1 MKEIVM
7 KFTQKDLERYASPL
21 SATENE
27 MCKRAI
33 RQVRDV
39 LSDLGYTDDNKEIS
53 LLAEDTLAYTL
64 SMRSTVNNHTVDIFI
79 QGSYANNTCI
89 SGESDVDIAVVR
101 KEGHDYVF
109 NSSCQTGTTD
119 KKLEAAVFKDTVE
132 RKLRVRFPYE
142 VERHNKSIKVKGNT
156 YRKQVDTVPCF
167 ALNYYYNTGN
177 NDYSSYKEGI
187 IIYADDGTVIRNFPK
202 QHIFNGKSKNKLTNY
217 KYKKI
222 VRIIKKMRAL
232 MIDFRYSSASK
243 VSSFG
248 LESLL
253 WNPPDEEFTRYYTLG
268 YVVQDIIRYL
278 KTNIGKFD
286 YYKEANGIKP
296 LFASVEEKQNYI
308 NFINDLDRF
317 FVYE

>member
-1 MKEIVM
+1 M
-7 KFTQKDLERYASPL
+7 KFTQNDLERYASPL
-21 SATENE
+21 SPTENE

-39 LSDLGYTDDNKEIS
+39 LSDLGYTDDNKDIS
-53 LLAEDTLAYTL
+53 LLEEDTLAYSL

-79 QGSYANNTCI
+79 QGSYANNTCV

-101 KEGHDYVF
+101 KEGHDSVYGPSF
-109 NSSCQTGTTD
+109 DIATAN
-119 KKLEAAVFKDTVE
+119 KKLEAQIFKDSVE
-132 RKLRVRFPYE
+132 KKLRENFPYQ

-167 ALNYYYNTGN
+167 ALNYYYNSHN
-177 NDYSSYKEGI
+177 QDYSNYKDGV

-202 QHIFNGKSKNKLTNY
+202 QHIFNGKTKNKLTNY

-222 VRIIKKMRAL
+222 VRIIKKMRVL
-232 MIDFRYSSASK
+232 MDECYYVSARE

-253 WNPPDEEFTRYYTLG
+253 WNIPSDEFCKHFTLG
-268 YVVQDIIRYL
+268 YTVEDIIEYL
-278 KTNIGKFD
+278 RSHTFMFD
-286 YYKEANGIKP
+286 YYKEANDIKP
-296 LFASVEEKQNYI
+296 LFTSNEEKQKYI
-308 NFINDLDRF
+308 KFINDLNSF
-317 FVYE
+317 FIYE

>member
-1 MKEIVM
+1 M
-7 KFTQKDLERYASPL
+7 KFNQNDLERYASPL

-33 RQVRDV
+33 NQVRDV
-39 LSDLGYTDDNKEIS
+39 LSDLGYTDDNKDIS

-64 SMRSTVNNHTVDIFI
+64 SMRSTVNNHIVDIFI
-79 QGSYANNTCI
+79 QGSYANNTCV

-101 KEGHDYVF
+101 KEGHDSAF
-109 NSSCQTGTTD
+109 GPTLGTSTES
-119 KKLEAAVFKDTVE
+119 KKLEAKIFKDSVE
-132 RKLRVRFPYE
+132 KKLRERFSYQ
-142 VERHNKSIKVKGNT
+142 VERHNKSIKVNGNT
-156 YRKQVDTVPCF
+156 YRKPVDTVPCF
-167 ALNYYYNTGN
+167 ALNYYYNSHN
-177 NDYSSYKEGI
+177 NDYTNYREGV

-222 VRIIKKMRAL
+222 VRIIKKLRAFML
-232 MIDFRYSSASK
+232 DFRYSSASK

-253 WNPPDEEFTRYYTLG
+253 WNLPDEEFTRYYTLG
-268 YVVQDIIRYL
+268 YVVQDVIRYL
-278 KTNIGKFD
+278 KTNTGKFD

-296 LFASVEEKQNYI
+296 LFTSNEEKQNYI

-317 FVYE
+317 FDYE